1 MFTSNDS
8 NGVFFVT
15 RDVRATASGIFLY
28 DLYVAHTHT
37 HASVCLCVC
46 AHACLHSYYIHTG
59 ILLMI
64 W

>member
-28 DLYVAHTHT
+28 DLYVAHTHM
-37 HASVCLCVC
+37 HLCVCVC
-46 AHACLHSYYIHTG
+46 AHMHVYIA
-59 ILLMI
+59 II
-64 W
+64 YIQVSC